1 MKLTVSKK
9 TEAIKDSGNSG
20 SGYINRSGIYDVVI
34 NYVQVAETKGGA
46 YQLNFNVNNNGMDQT
61 LYGPILVGKDGK
73 VNEITQNLLNRLCI
87 IAGMEDGQEIETE
100 TAEFP
105 VGKDQKMTEMQVIPE
120 LSGLPVKMRVQME
133 YGLWNN
139 EVQERKGIKAF
150 YREDGATAAEAES
163 GENIG
168 KRLALDTE
176 KYASNVT
183 YRDGLTEEDVK
194 NWIQARIDGNSSSTS
209 AASAP
214 SKAAPT
220 VKTNAKRPLFGK

>member
-9 TEAIKDSGNSG
+9 QDAIKDSGGNG

-34 NYVQVAETKGGA
+34 NYVQVAPTKNGA

-61 LYGPILVGKDGK
+61 IYGPILMGKDGK

-87 IAGMEDGQEIETE
+87 IAGMDDGQEIETE

-105 VGKDQKMTEMQVIPE
+105 VGKDQKLMEMEVIPE
-120 LSGLPVKMRVQME
+120 LSELPVKMRVQME
-133 YGLWNN
+133 YSLWDNN
-139 EVQERKGIKAF
+139 IQERKAIKAF

-168 KRLALDTE
+168 KRLALDEE

-183 YRDGLTEEDVK
+183 YKDGLTEEDVK
-194 NWIQARIDGNSSSTS
+194 AWIQARIDGNSSSTP
-209 AASAP
+209 AP
-214 SKAAPT
+214 AKAAPT
-220 VKTNAKRPLFGK
+220 AAAGAKRPLFGK

>member
-9 TEAIKDSGNSG
+9 QDAIKDSGGNG

-34 NYVQVAETKGGA
+34 NYVQVAPTKNGA

-61 LYGPILVGKDGK
+61 IYGPILMGKDGK

-87 IAGMEDGQEIETE
+87 IAGMDDGQEIETE

-105 VGKDQKMTEMQVIPE
+105 VGKDQKMMEMEVIPE
-120 LSGLPVKMRVQME
+120 LSEIPVKMRVQME
-133 YGLWNN
+133 YSLWNN
-139 EVQERKGIKAF
+139 DIQERKGIKAF

-168 KRLALDTE
+168 KRLALDEE

-194 NWIQARIDGNSSSTS
+194 AWIQARIDGNSSSS
-209 AASAP
+209 PAAAAAAP
-214 SKAAPT
+214 KAAAG
-220 VKTNAKRPLFGK
+220 AKRPLFGK